1 MPADP
6 EVLNALVKALER
18 DPKAVPVR
26 LHLAKLLLESGAESA
41 ALDHYLVAISDQPDN
56 VDALL
61 GAAQAADAI
70 GDSARAASFGRLAE
84 GLKEQERAAGEVVK
98 ATAGATPQSSPSGPG
113 AGSQARFLDV
123 EVAGITLAD
132 VGGMED
138 VKRRLYVSLLGPLR
152 NPEVQKA
159 FGKSLRGGLLLFG
172 PPGCGKTYIARAT
185 AGELGAKFI
194 GVGLADVLDMWLGQS
209 EHNVHE
215 LFQEA
220 RRNQPCVIFLDE
232 VDAIGQKRTLL
243 RHNPAMRGVVNQL
256 LSEMDGVQSSNEGV
270 YVLGATNHPWDVDSA
285 FLRPGRFDRMML
297 VLPPDAPAR
306 AAILERHAEGR
317 PFDRIDFD
325 ALASRTEMFSGAD
338 LAHLCESATEVALEE
353 SLATGSVRKVGRA
366 DFETALKA
374 VKPSTRAWFETARN
388 FAMFANDAG
397 TYDELIGYM
406 RRNRLL

>member
-1 MPADP
+1 MAADP
-6 EVLNALVKALER
+6 EVLNALVMALEL
-18 DPKAVPVR
+18 DPKAVGVR

-41 ALDHYLVAISDQPDN
+41 ALQHYLVVISDQPHN
-56 VDALL
+56 VVALV

-70 GDSARAASFGRLAE
+70 GDSARAASFRRLAD
-84 GLKEQERAAGEVVK
+84 GLNKPE
-98 ATAGATPQSSPSGPG
+98 PG
-113 AGSQARFLDV
+113 APEVIRSSAGPAPPPRSADAEAQPYAGTIDV
-123 EVAGITLAD
+123 QVAGITLAD

-185 AGELGAKFI
+185 AGELGARFI
-194 GVGLADVLDMWLGQS
+194 GVGLADVLDMWLGES
-209 EHNVHE
+209 EHNVHD

-220 RRNQPCVIFLDE
+220 RRNAPCVIFLDE

-243 RHNPAMRGVVNQL
+243 RNNPAMRGVVNQL
-256 LSEMDGVQSSNEGV
+256 LAEMDGVNTSNEGV

-306 AAILERHAEGR
+306 AAILKRYAEGR

-325 ALASRTEMFSGAD
+325 ALAGRTDLFSGAD
-338 LAHLCESATEVALEE
+338 LAHLCESATENALEE
-353 SLATGSVRKVGRA
+353 SLATGSVRSVTRA
-366 DFETALKA
+366 DFEAALKA

-397 TYDELIGYM
+397 TYDELIAYM

>member
-1 MPADP
+1 MPAHP
-6 EVLNALVKALER
+6 EVLNALRLALER
-18 DPKAVPVR
+18 DPKAVGVR

-41 ALDHYLVAISDQPDN
+41 ALEHYLTAISDQPDN
-56 VDALL
+56 VEALQ
-61 GAAQAADAI
+61 GAAQAADAV
-70 GDSARAASFGRLAE
+70 GDSARAASFRRLAE
-84 GLKEQERAAGEVVK
+84 GLSKPADGGGQQVAAG
-98 ATAGATPQSSPSGPG
+98 AGQPSGGRPSNLEISS
-113 AGSQARFLDV
+113 AQRFLDA

-185 AGELGAKFI
+185 AGELGARFI
-194 GVGLADVLDMWLGQS
+194 GVGLADVLDIWLGQS
-209 EHNVHE
+209 EHNVHDV
-215 LFQEA
+215 FQEA
-220 RRNQPCVIFLDE
+220 RRNAPCVIFLDE

-297 VLPPDAPAR
+297 VLPPDQPAR
-306 AAILERHAEGR
+306 AAILSQQARSR
-317 PFDRIDFD
+317 PFDQIDFD
-325 ALASRTEMFSGAD
+325 SLAARTDLFSGAD
-338 LAHLCESATEVALEE
+338 LAHLCESATEIALEE
-353 SLATGSVRKVGRA
+353 SLATGSVRKVSRS
-366 DFETALKA
+366 DFEAALKA
-374 VKPSTRAWFETARN
+374 IKPSTRAWFETARN
-388 FAMFANDAG
+388 FALFSNDAG
-397 TYDELIGYM
+397 TYDELLAYM
-406 RRNRLL
+406 RRNQLL

>member
-1 MPADP
+1 MAADP
-6 EVLNALVKALER
+6 EVLNALVRALER
-18 DPKAVPVR
+18 DPKAVAVR
-26 LHLAKLLLESGAESA
+26 LHLAKLLLGSGAESA

-56 VDALL
+56 GDALL

-70 GDSARAASFGRLAE
+70 GDSARAASFRRLAE
-84 GLKEQERAAGEVVK
+84 GLKEPERAAGEDIK
-98 ATAGATPQSSPSGPG
+98 AAAGATPR
-113 AGSQARFLDV
+113 GSASAPDGTSETRFLDV

-152 NPEVQKA
+152 NPEVQRA

-220 RRNQPCVIFLDE
+220 RRNAPCVVFLDE

-306 AAILERHAEGR
+306 AAILRRHAEGR
-317 PFDRIDFD
+317 PFDHIDFD
-325 ALASRTEMFSGAD
+325 ALATRTEMFSGAD

-353 SLATGSVRKVGRA
+353 SLATGSVRNVGRA
-366 DFETALKA
+366 DFESALKA

-388 FAMFANDAG
+388 FAMFANEAG
-397 TYDELIGYM
+397 TYDDLIGYM